1 MSTKKIIVLITALIL
16 SLMLVF
22 GLVFLLLNRDISDEQ
37 ILKKFDCSRVAGSY
51 QETDI
56 YCKSPSLYK
65 TGQVSDNEIS
75 QQFLG
80 CSKAEADTF
89 AYKAC
94 NDKKLFEEYKTNLLA
109 SDKRLKSEGCLNTCT
124 SDPKL

>member
-1 MSTKKIIVLITALIL
+1 MSTKKIIILVTPIIL
-16 SLMLVF
+16 SLILIFSAVYLF
-22 GLVFLLLNRDISDEQ
+22 LNRNLSDEQ
-37 ILKKFDCSRVAGSY
+37 ILKKFDCNRVASSY

-65 TGQVSDNEIS
+65 TGQVTDNEIS

-94 NDKKLFEEYKTNLLA
+94 NDKKLFDEYKINLLD
-109 SDKRLKSEGCLNTCT
+109 SDKRLKSEGCLNACT
-124 SDPKL
+124 GDPKL